1 MATVDDIARHE
12 EIPLESRYDLQSTYQ
27 VLEEGVERWPDNTAV
42 SFQLKGKPTDKIHDW
57 TYRELYETAT
67 RAANLFRSLGATEK
81 NSVALILPNLPE
93 TLAALFAAQ
102 TSGIVNPI
110 NPLLEPAQIAS
121 ILRDAD
127 AKIVVTLKAFPKTE
141 IPQNVAE
148 ALKEV
153 PGVDTVIEIDMRK
166 YLSPPLSWLI
176 PLIRPKIKIDH
187 GKKVLQW
194 DEALAGQS
202 GDKLT
207 FDIPEGG
214 QERVAAYFHTG
225 GTTGDPKLATHK
237 IGGMLFIGHVVKEG
251 VLNEGDVILCA
262 LPLFHCF
269 GAYVMG
275 LTSPMN
281 GGRLVLMTPAGFRG
295 EAVMENFW
303 KLVERYKVNFFM
315 SVPTALAA
323 LNQKPV
329 NADVSSLT
337 YTVCGSAPLPVELF
351 KQFEA
356 KTGIKILEGYGQTE
370 ATVVCSVNP
379 PEGERKIGSVG
390 FPLPYTRMKL
400 LKIDD
405 DGVLEGEAEKGEIG
419 EICIRGPHVF
429 PGYKDIDRS
438 KIFIADEAGAEWL
451 RSGDLGREDED
462 GYFWIT
468 GRAKDLIIRGGHNI
482 DPGMV
487 EEALTT
493 HPKVALSAVIG
504 QPDSYAGELP
514 CAYVELNEGESVTQ
528 EELLEYGR
536 QHVSE
541 RAARPVYVEVL
552 DELPKTHV
560 GKIFKPDLRRMAIRR
575 VYTDALRQKGINAE
589 VRCIKDKKAGQIAII
604 KPKAGATEDQI
615 AEVLNGFA
623 GAWKIEET

>member
-1 MATVDDIARHE
+1 MATRDDIARHE
-12 EIPLESRYDLQSTYQ
+12 ATPLEDRYALQSPYQ
-27 VLEEGVERWPDNTAV
+27 VLQQGLERWPDNTAV
-42 SFQLKGKPTDKIHDW
+42 SFQLKGKPSDKCHDW

-153 PGVDTVIEIDMRK
+153 PGVDTVIEVDMRK

-176 PLIRPKIKIDH
+176 PLLRPKVPTDH

-194 DEALAGQS
+194 DEALAGQP
-202 GDKLT
+202 GDKLS
-207 FDIPEGG
+207 FEIPEGG
-214 QERVAAYFHTG
+214 RDRVAAYFHTG

-275 LTSPMN
+275 LVSPMN

-295 EAVMENFW
+295 EGVMDNFW

-323 LNQKPV
+323 LNQRKV
-329 NADVSSLT
+329 DADVSSLT

-351 KQFEA
+351 KQFEE

-379 PEGERKIGSVG
+379 PDGERKIGSVG
-390 FPLPYTRMKL
+390 FPLPYTR
-400 LKIDD
+400 LKMLHIDD
-405 DGVLEGEAEKGEIG
+405 AGVCTGEAAEDEIG
-419 EICIRGPHVF
+419 EICISGPHVF
-429 PGYKDIDRS
+429 PGYKDIPRE
-438 KIFIADEAGAEWL
+438 KC
-451 RSGDLGREDED
+451 SGDLGRVDPD

-482 DPGMV
+482 DPGMI
-487 EEALTT
+487 EEVLTT
-493 HPKVALSAVIG
+493 HPKVAMAAVIG
-504 QPDSYAGELP
+504 QPDAYAGELP
-514 CAYVELNEGESVTQ
+514 AAYVELNEGESCTA
-528 EELLEYGR
+528 EEIVAFGKE
-536 QHVSE
+536 HVPE
-541 RAARPVYVEVL
+541 RAAQPVYAEIM

-560 GKIFKPDLRRMAIRR
+560 GKIFKPDLRRSSIRR
-575 VYTDALRQKGINAE
+575 VYTEALSKEGIEADITCEND
-589 VRCIKDKKAGQIAII
+589 DKKGMIAVV
-604 KPKAGATEDQI
+604 KPTSGATEDQVGTPLPSHGKW
-615 AEVLNGFA
+615 ADGEASESLWVTPALP
-623 GAWKIEET
+623 